1 MCVLLRKMAKK
12 RDSNTK
18 VNMKEGEI
26 SLGTKAW
33 NQADVYTKLKIMRH
47 LSRLDKYEMVAQFG
61 TDDMDKLDDENPISE
76 EERKTRR
83 IEGLQRLQA
92 ITRMLIGNVKFAIKR
107 KKDKEKL
114 DGFLERVNT
123 VRDYIDGAWEY
134 KEDNVTHENQLII
147 RENHFRL
154 CLRILQ
160 EIKDELNIPINNAGL
175 IFQITQETNLDKL
188 QKRIEEGGL

>member
-1 MCVLLRKMAKK
+1 MAKK